1 MDVFIT
7 NKTALDFWR
16 LQRRSGESHTYNPCQ
31 RKPPCQSPD
40 SYVLRHGEAWG
51 LSLPLDIMVS
61 ALSARRPS
69 KAVRPHVCSK
79 SLPGGAFVNAGNDLY
94 VSSPEFCFFQM
105 AGEYPLAKLIA
116 LGIELCGTYS
126 QPDKASACERQEER
140 QDEGQ
145 VDFDQLLY
153 NLPHLTS
160 KKKLQAFTDRMGGW
174 IGQPQASKALRYIS
188 DGSGSPMETI
198 LFILLTL
205 PYRYGGY
212 ALPMLELN
220 GCVYPRKGGSP
231 FAGRSFYRGVLLW
244 REAGVVV
251 EYNSDM
257 IHANTDNMAMDAIH
271 RGDLA
276 LCGISEISV
285 TKRQLYS
292 IELFDKVAR
301 QIASRIGKRLRYKD
315 PGFLKVR
322 QELRSVLF

>member
-7 NKTALDFWR
+7 NETAPDFWR
-16 LQRRSGESHTYNPCQ
+16 LYRRSGENHTYTPSR

-40 SYVLRHGEAWG
+40 SYVLRHGQTWG
-51 LSLPLDIMVS
+51 LTLPLDIMVS
-61 ALSARRPS
+61 AKSARRPS
-69 KAVRPHVCSK
+69 KAIRPHVCSK
-79 SLPGGAFVNAGNDLY
+79 ALPGGAFVNVSDGLY

-105 AGEYPLAKLIA
+105 AGEYPLGKLIA

-126 QPDKASACERQEER
+126 QPDKVSICER
-140 QDEGQ
+140 QDERQ
-145 VDFDQLLY
+145 ENFAEILY

-160 KKKLQAFTDRMGGW
+160 KKKLQAFTDRIGGW
-174 IGQPQASKALRYIS
+174 FGQRQALQALRYIS

-212 ALPMLELN
+212 GLPMPELN
-220 GCVYPRKGGSP
+220 GCIYPKKGALP
-231 FAGRSFYRGVLLW
+231 FAGKSFYRGDLLW

-257 IHANTDNMAMDAIH
+257 VHANTDSIAMDAIR

-276 LCGISEISV
+276 LCGISEVTV

-301 QIASRIGKRLRYKD
+301 QIASRIGKKLRYKN
-315 PGFLKVR
+315 PEFLKAR

>member
-1 MDVFIT
+1 
-7 NKTALDFWR
+7 L
-16 LQRRSGESHTYNPCQ
+16 RR
-31 RKPPCQSPD
+31 
-40 SYVLRHGEAWG
+40 GEAWG

-69 KAVRPHVCSK
+69 KAVRPHVCSVT
-79 SLPGGAFVNAGNDLY
+79 LPGGAFVKAGNGLY
-94 VSSPEFCFFQM
+94 VSSPEFCFLQM
-105 AGEYPLAKLIA
+105 AGEYPLAKLIT
-116 LGIELCGTYS
+116 LGNELCGTYS
-126 QPDKASACERQEER
+126 RLDKATICEGQAER

-145 VDFDQLLY
+145 VVFDQLAY

-174 IGQPQASKALRYIS
+174 IGQRQALKALRYIS
-188 DGSGSPMETI
+188 DGSGSPMETT

-212 ALPMLELN
+212 GLPIPEFN
-220 GCVYPRKGGSP
+220 ACIYPKKGGLP
-231 FAGRSFYRGVLLW
+231 FAGRSFYRGDLLW

-257 IHANTDNMAMDAIH
+257 VHANKDSMAMDAIR

-276 LCGISEISV
+276 LCGISEVTV
-285 TKRQLYS
+285 TKRQIHS

-301 QIASRIGKRLRYKD
+301 QIASSIGKRLRYED
-315 PGFLKVR
+315 QVFLKAR
-322 QELRSVLF
+322 RELRGVLF

>member
-7 NKTALDFWR
+7 NETALDFWR
-16 LQRRSGESHTYNPCQ
+16 RYRQSGEKHTYNPCR
-31 RKPPCQSPD
+31 RKPPCQSPV
-40 SYVLRHGEAWG
+40 SYVLRHGQAWG

-61 ALSARRPS
+61 TMSARRPS

-79 SLPGGAFVNAGNDLY
+79 ALPGGAFVNANNGLY
-94 VSSPEFCFFQM
+94 VSSPEFCFLQM
-105 AGEYPLAKLIA
+105 ASEYPLAKLIA

-126 QPDKASACERQEER
+126 QPSISSKCERL
-140 QDEGQ
+140 DEGQ
-145 VDFDQLLY
+145 VNFDQSLY

-160 KKKLQAFTDRMGGW
+160 KKKLQTFTNRMGGW
-174 IGQPQASKALRYIS
+174 NGQRRALKALRYIS

-212 ALPMLELN
+212 GLPMPELN
-220 GCVYPRKGGSP
+220 GCIYPKKGALP
-231 FAGRSFYRGVLLW
+231 FAGRNFYRGDLLW
-244 REAGVVV
+244 REAGVVA

-257 IHANTDNMAMDAIH
+257 VHANTDNIAMDAIR

-276 LCGISEISV
+276 LCGISEVTV

-292 IELFDKVAR
+292 AELFDKVAR
-301 QIASRIGKRLRYKD
+301 QIASRIGKKLRYND
-315 PGFLKVR
+315 PGFLKAR
-322 QELRSVLF
+322 LELRSALM